1 MADHESSSLAAS
13 LIEAALGKKAEDIVQ
28 LDLRGLSD
36 VSDLFVVMTGTS
48 GIQIGAIADA
58 VIDSALDEGRKPL
71 HMEGRDLARWVL
83 IDFVDVIVH
92 IMTPEVRNF
101 YGLERLWGDAPKL
114 RFDDSG
120 APIKEPTTLPAS
132 EGEERS

>member
-1 MADHESSSLAAS
+1 
-13 LIEAALGKKAEDIVQ
+13 
-28 LDLRGLSD
+28 
-36 VSDLFVVMTGTS
+36 MTGTS
-48 GIQIGAIADA
+48 TIQIGAIADA
-58 VIDSALDEGRKPL
+58 VIDSARDGGRKPL

-120 APIKEPTTLPAS
+120 APIKEPTAPSTS
-132 EGEERS
+132 EGEGRS